1 MGNYDIE
8 KTIVVPDSNPL
19 SYPIQIR
26 AARVTTSSQ
35 GCWHLLVSQ
44 EDLTQ
49 AQLWQCATEGTE
61 ASATSASTRLLHLLW
76 WQLYSEG
83 TGTASLEAVTTTE
96 RSGKC

>member
-8 KTIVVPDSNPL
+8 KTIVVPDSNP
-19 SYPIQIR
+19 
-26 AARVTTSSQ
+26 
-35 GCWHLLVSQ
+35 SQ